1 MFPEVKMYTF
11 NLVLSFHFNLIFLN
25 FICCEK
31 AVIYN
36 MSQTVLCQ
44 QLEICCQSK
53 RATTLWTVFVYAIVL
68 VLLTSGCIFHVTPL
82 AR

>member
-11 NLVLSFHFNLIFLN
+11 NLVLSFHFNLIFFN

-44 QLEICCQSK
+44 QLEICCQPK
-53 RATTLWTVFVYAIVL
+53 RAITLWTVFCVQLSWSCWRLAVY
-68 VLLTSGCIFHVTPL
+68 FMWHH
-82 AR
+82 